1 MQVFRLYFKLIRKV
15 FPSLAIYLGIFL
27 VLAIGFTFLGSDSEQ
42 AAFSQEGIKLTII
55 NRDGPSA
62 VVDGLAEHLGT
73 SNTLVELPDDIETLQ
88 DAIYYRNVSY
98 ILIVPDGFS
107 QGFAQGKNVALDK
120 ISIPD
125 TTEGMYADTL
135 INQYLATAQLYQKAL
150 HDPDRAVQATLE
162 DLQAQT
168 PVSLQ
173 NTSLAGEETAGYI
186 FYFKFLAYV
195 LLGMVIL
202 GLGTIM
208 MHFNEPNLQRRN
220 LCSPLTLRS
229 INLQLAMGNGIF
241 TLACWLL
248 LTLTGLILYKGA
260 LLQSG
265 LLGLLSLN
273 ALVFSVVCASLGFLI
288 GIFVRNATVQS
299 AISNV
304 LTLGMSFLCG
314 VFVPRSVMSSSVLAV
329 SKFLPAYWYVDALE
343 NIAGLTRIDTASLQP
358 IFQAL
363 GIQLA
368 FAAAIFSIG
377 LLLSRQ
383 RRISR

>member
-62 VVDGLAEHLGT
+62 VADGLAKHLGR
-73 SNTLVELPDDIETLQ
+73 SNTVVELPDDTETLQ

-135 INQYLATAQLYQKAL
+135 INQYLATAQLYHKAL

-186 FYFKFLAYV
+186 RCV
-195 LLGMVIL
+195 
-202 GLGTIM
+202 
-208 MHFNEPNLQRRN
+208 
-220 LCSPLTLRS
+220 
-229 INLQLAMGNGIF
+229 
-241 TLACWLL
+241 
-248 LTLTGLILYKGA
+248 
-260 LLQSG
+260 
-265 LLGLLSLN
+265 
-273 ALVFSVVCASLGFLI
+273 
-288 GIFVRNATVQS
+288 
-299 AISNV
+299 
-304 LTLGMSFLCG
+304 
-314 VFVPRSVMSSSVLAV
+314 
-329 SKFLPAYWYVDALE
+329 
-343 NIAGLTRIDTASLQP
+343 
-358 IFQAL
+358 
-363 GIQLA
+363 
-368 FAAAIFSIG
+368 
-377 LLLSRQ
+377 
-383 RRISR
+383 